1 MQKRY
6 AGTHTLKVDL
16 GAEGDK
22 SLFKTPNLQ
31 RREDC
36 KEWVQEG
43 DVIRLYPQIK
53 TILKALTLPLSSLNL
68 EQTGK
73 SVLLQDLVLK
83 TTVSL
88 SLPELLADGSDI
100 DARVKLDVYF
110 AFKTVKKKER
120 KKTGKVRR

>member
-36 KEWVQEG
+36 KQWVQEG